1 MLQGG
6 VATGLSHVETAKSP
20 KLFIV
25 KGKRQPVIRQLPT
38 ISWKE
43 FNDGDVFVL
52 DTMSHIFVWIGKNA
66 NRLERLQASKV
77 NISFFGNNVIVYLKT
92 FVKSSRIKMFDNFY
106 LVRNKVERRT
116 LCRNCEC

>member
-1 MLQGG
+1 MLAEFYSIYFNFPFSVLQGG

-77 NISFFGNNVIVYLKT
+77 SIIIFLK
-92 FVKSSRIKMFDNFY
+92 IM
-106 LVRNKVERRT
+106 
-116 LCRNCEC
+116 

>member
-1 MLQGG
+1 MNLLLISSVLQGG
-6 VATGLSHVETAKSP
+6 VATGLSHVETVKSP

-52 DTMSHIFVWIGKNA
+52 DTMTHIFVWIGKNA

-77 NISFFGNNVIVYLKT
+77 KHWLLFQTQPL
-92 FVKSSRIKMFDNFY
+92 FVRLYAFHVSTADI
-106 LVRNKVERRT
+106 
-116 LCRNCEC
+116 

>member
-1 MLQGG
+1 MSISNYSVLQGG

-52 DTMSHIFVWIGKNA
+52 ETMAHIFVWTGKNA

-77 NISFFGNNVIVYLKT
+77 LLFCNIF
-92 FVKSSRIKMFDNFY
+92 
-106 LVRNKVERRT
+106 
-116 LCRNCEC
+116 

>member
-1 MLQGG
+1 MSISNYSVLQGG

-52 DTMSHIFVWIGKNA
+52 ETMAHIFVWTGKNA

-77 NISFFGNNVIVYLKT
+77 LLFCNIFSNSTHVAFMVSYL
-92 FVKSSRIKMFDNFY
+92 IFY
-106 LVRNKVERRT
+106 IT
-116 LCRNCEC
+116 

>member
-1 MLQGG
+1 MFSYLVANIFNFTFSVLQGG

-77 NISFFGNNVIVYLKT
+77 NISFL
-92 FVKSSRIKMFDNFY
+92 
-106 LVRNKVERRT
+106 T
-116 LCRNCEC
+116 LM